1 MKQRHSIKPIT
12 LHRRKQ
18 AGDALL
24 DALIA
29 MVLASVV
36 GLGPVYVA
44 SRGAVAQTQAA
55 YQNMAV
61 VEMRKLLAAQ
71 GPALCGTTPTITVN
85 KVDATAGTTTAVIN
99 QLPVTVTCTDRAAP
113 ELVGSTATP
122 PMVIPV
128 AARSVQ
134 PKRLACPSP
143 PAKNLV
149 AVAPSKSSKGGRD
162 ESLDAARSHP
172 DLDHDRLVTG
182 FVCRA
187 VGDDAVQNAGEPNL
201 SNPHQYLH

>member
-1 MKQRHSIKPIT
+1 MQQRHSIKPIT

-99 QLPVTVTCTDRAAP
+99 QLSVAVTCTDRP
-113 ELVGSTATP
+113 TTGITFGGV
-122 PMVIPV
+122 
-128 AARSVQ
+128 SVD
-134 PKRLACPSP
+134 PT
-143 PAKNLV
+143 
-149 AVAPSKSSKGGRD
+149 
-162 ESLDAARSHP
+162 
-172 DLDHDRLVTG
+172 VTG
-182 FVCRA
+182 SGSAKTVS
-187 VGDDAVQNAGEPNL
+187 L
-201 SNPHQYLH
+201 SVTSSEKFGGSGTITITQGGA